1 MFSLYH
7 APDLETLGEL
17 ATRLLAQPLAD
28 PFAPAL
34 VVVPSQGMGRWLTL
48 ELARKQGIAMQ
59 LEIQLPAKFVW
70 DLSRTVLGSLPEQS
84 AFSPTTLTWRL
95 YGWLCEAANLELAPR
110 LAQYLAGGDERRR
123 LSLAAKIADVFDQY
137 LLYRD
142 DWLAAWERGE
152 TFDLG
157 PDEAWQALL
166 WRELT
171 KDGHPHRARL
181 LGDLLQRLY
190 SDEPLPGLPERLLV
204 FGISS
209 LPPHHLRVLDG
220 LARHIDVVVCAL
232 NPSREAWGEI
242 RDIRE
247 LARQLP
253 SSARLGSVASE
264 EQARQNP
271 ARERSVQAV
280 HEHPEAGFN
289 EASSSAV
296 VPQPSG
302 ADDWYLDVGHPLL
315 ASLGKQGRDFFDSL
329 FSLTASEGSQ
339 EFGLYSEDEDLRD
352 DSLLHA
358 LQNDILRLRTRQPE
372 ERILLA
378 EADRSLEV
386 HIAHSPLREVEILH
400 DQLLARF
407 AADPALTP
415 DQVVVLTPDI
425 ERYAPF
431 IEAVFAPREGSPRI
445 PYSLA
450 DRSLRAEMP
459 LIEAFLELLML
470 AQSRFTA
477 EEVLAWLEQPAI
489 ARRAGIESED
499 LPLLRDWLRDAG
511 VRWGRDGSQRARL
524 GLPDESAFTWRQ
536 GLDRL
541 LLGFAAPPQLA
552 GDQAPLL
559 GEHWPLDA
567 LEGARG
573 QLLGRLVEFVERL
586 GNLADQLARPRPLA
600 EWADDLQVLIDSLFD
615 EREAGDTLLLL
626 SQACAALREQ
636 AQAADLTRP
645 IDLELVHQQ
654 LSAALQQGGG
664 ASGFLTGAVTFCTM
678 VPMRSLPFRVVCL
691 LGLDD
696 GAFPRRTPPSG
707 FDLIGRH
714 PRRGDRA
721 RRLDDRY
728 LLLETL
734 LSARE
739 ALYLSYVGR
748 DPRDNA
754 VLPPSVLLS
763 EVLEAVDMT
772 ATLPPADPAS
782 GSADESAPKTV
793 SQKIVVAHPLQPF
806 SPRNFRDAP
815 CAGFSLPW
823 FRAAQRL
830 AEPPQTQPQP
840 FASLLAEPDEA
851 WLTVEPSQLLQCFRH
866 PARFLLEQ
874 RLGLRLADDQESLAS
889 DEPFDLEMPAWNGLR
904 RLSLQAVEHGW
915 SDDDERRMACAAGW
929 LPTGELGQAL
939 WGKLRGPVRA
949 FAPRLFELR
958 PDAVPEPLPVDITLA
973 GVRVHGWLDG
983 VTPAGLFGWK
993 LGKLGEWDLPPFWL
1007 RHLLLNL
1014 SATPGI
1020 ERNSLMLSP
1029 AGDWQLGPLANA
1041 AELLEPW
1048 LAAYRCAIRE
1058 PLPLLPRSSHAFAKG
1073 YRKPARGSEPIETAR
1088 KRAREAW
1095 VGAEF
1100 SPIAAESE
1108 DPWNALAFRDRDP
1121 LDERFET
1128 LAEQLIGPALDA
1140 LANGEEQSDDV

>member
-1 MFSLYH
+1 MLSLYH

-17 ATRLLAQPLAD
+17 ATTLLAKPLAD

-59 LEIQLPAKFVW
+59 LETQLPARFVW
-70 DLSRTVLGSLPEQS
+70 DLSRTVLGQLPEQS
-84 AFSPTTLTWRL
+84 AFAPQTLTWRL
-95 YGWLCEAANLELAPR
+95 YDWLCEPANLDLTPR
-110 LAQYLAGGDERRR
+110 LAQYLDGGDERRR
-123 LSLAAKIADVFDQY
+123 LSLSAKIADTFDQY

-152 TFDLG
+152 TLELG
-157 PDEAWQALL
+157 PDEGWQALL
-166 WRELT
+166 WHELT

-190 SDEPLPGLPERLLV
+190 RDEPLSGLPERLLV

-232 NPSREAWGEI
+232 NPSREAWGDI

-253 SSARLGSVASE
+253 NFGRLGSVASE
-264 EQARQNP
+264 EQARQSL

-280 HEHPEAGFN
+280 HEHPEPGFN

-296 VPQPSG
+296 APQPSG

-315 ASLGKQGRDFFDSL
+315 ASLGKQGRDFFDAL
-329 FSLTASEGSQ
+329 FSLDGQ
-339 EFGLYSEDEDLRD
+339 EFGLYSADEDLRD
-352 DSLLHA
+352 NSLLRA
-358 LQNDILRLRTRQPE
+358 LQNDILRLRTRHPD
-372 ERILLA
+372 ERLQLA
-378 EADRSLEV
+378 ADDRSLEM

-407 AADPALTP
+407 AADPSLSP

-431 IEAVFAPREGSPRI
+431 IEAVFAAREGVPRI

-450 DRSLRAEMP
+450 DRSLRAEVP

-470 AQSRFTA
+470 AQSRFAA
-477 EEVLAWLEQPAI
+477 EEILAWLEQPAI

-499 LPLLRDWLRDAG
+499 LPLLRDWLREAG
-511 VRWGRDGSQRARL
+511 VRWGRDGGQRARL
-524 GLPDESAFTWRQ
+524 GLPDEAAFTWRQ

-552 GDQAPLL
+552 GDRAPLL

-573 QLLGRLVEFVERL
+573 QLLGRLVAFVERL
-586 GNLADQLARPRPLA
+586 GQLADQLARPRPLA
-600 EWADDLQVLIDSLFD
+600 EWADDLQLLIDSLFD
-615 EREAGDTLLLL
+615 EREAGDTLLVL
-626 SQACAALREQ
+626 SQACTALREQ
-636 AQAADLTRP
+636 ALAAELTRP
-645 IDLELVHQQ
+645 IELELVHQQ
-654 LSAALQQGGG
+654 LSAVLQQGGG

-678 VPMRSLPFRVVCL
+678 VPMRSLPFRLVCL

-696 GAFPRRTPPSG
+696 GVFPRRTPPSG

-734 LSARE
+734 LSARD

-754 VLPPSVLLS
+754 QLPPSVLLS
-763 EVLEAVDMT
+763 EVLEAVDLT
-772 ATLPPADPAS
+772 AVLPDGGKAS
-782 GSADESAPKTV
+782 ERIS
-793 SQKIVVAHPLQPF
+793 IAHPLQPF
-806 SPRNFRDAP
+806 APGNFASG
-815 CAGFSLPW
+815 GFSGSW

-830 AEPPQTQPQP
+830 AEPPQLPPP
-840 FASLLAEPDEA
+840 FTSRLAEPDAA
-851 WLTVEPSQLLQCFRH
+851 WLTIEPSQLLQCFRH
-866 PARFLLEQ
+866 PSRFLLEQ
-874 RLGLRLADDQESLAS
+874 RLGLRLADSRETLAS
-889 DEPFDLEMPAWNGLR
+889 DEPFELEMPAWNGLR
-904 RLSLQAVEHGW
+904 RLSLQALEHGW
-915 SDDDERRMACAAGW
+915 SDAEERRMACAAGW
-929 LPTGELGQAL
+929 LPPGEVGQAL

-958 PDAVPEPLPVDITLA
+958 PSEVPEPLPVDITLA
-973 GVRVHGWLDG
+973 GVRIHGWLDG
-983 VTPAGLFGWK
+983 VTPGGLFGWK
-993 LGKLGEWDLPPFWL
+993 LGRLGEWDLAPFWL

-1029 AGDWQLGPLANA
+1029 TGDWQLGPLANA

-1048 LAAYRCAIRE
+1048 LLAYRDAICE

-1073 YRKPARGSEPIETAR
+1073 WRHPSRGSEPLDTAR

-1095 VGAEF
+1095 LGGEF
-1100 SPIAAESE
+1100 SPIAAECE
-1108 DPWNALAFRDRDP
+1108 DPWNALAFRDREP
-1121 LDERFET
+1121 LDERFEA
-1128 LAEQLIGPALDA
+1128 LAEQLIGPILDA
-1140 LANGEEQSDDV
+1140 LAADEEDDA

>member
-1 MFSLYH
+1 MLSLYH

-17 ATRLLAQPLAD
+17 ATTLLAQPLSD

-59 LEIQLPAKFVW
+59 LEMQLPARFVW
-70 DLSRTVLGSLPEQS
+70 DLSRAVLGSLPEQS
-84 AFSPTTLTWRL
+84 AFSPATLTWRV
-95 YGWLCEAANLELAPR
+95 YGWLCEPANLALTPR
-110 LAQYLAGGDERRR
+110 LAQYLDGGDERRR

-142 DWLAAWERGE
+142 DWLASWERGE
-152 TFDLG
+152 TQDLG

-181 LGDLLQRLY
+181 LDDLLQRLY
-190 SDEPLPGLPERLLV
+190 RDEPLPGLPERLLV

-220 LARHIDVVVCAL
+220 LARHIEVVICAL

-247 LARQLP
+247 LARQQP
-253 SSARLGSVASE
+253 AVESSG
-264 EQARQNP
+264 P
-271 ARERSVQAV
+271 
-280 HEHPEAGFN
+280 
-289 EASSSAV
+289 
-296 VPQPSG
+296 
-302 ADDWYLDVGHPLL
+302 DDWYLDVGHPLL

-329 FSLTASEGSQ
+329 FSLATSEGSQ
-339 EFGLYSEDEDLRD
+339 EIGLYSEDDDLRD

-358 LQNDILRLRTRQPE
+358 LQNDILRLRTRLPD
-372 ERILLA
+372 ERMTLT
-378 EADRSLEV
+378 EHDRSLEV

-407 AADPALTP
+407 AADPALSP

-450 DRSLRAEMP
+450 DRSLRAEVP

-470 AQSRFTA
+470 AQSRFAA
-477 EEVLAWLEQPAI
+477 EEILAWLEQPAI

-499 LPLLRDWLRDAG
+499 LPLLRDWLREAG
-511 VRWGRDGSQRARL
+511 VRWGRDSDQRARL
-524 GLPDESAFTWRQ
+524 GLPAESAFTWRQ

-552 GDQAPLL
+552 GDSAPLL

-586 GNLADQLARPRPLA
+586 GKLADQLARPRPLA
-600 EWADDLQVLIDSLFD
+600 EWADDLQLLLDTLFN

-626 SQACAALREQ
+626 SQACASLRDQ
-636 AQAADLTRP
+636 AQAADLERP
-645 IDLELVHQQ
+645 IELELVHQQ

-748 DPRDNA
+748 DPSDNA

-772 ATLPPADPAS
+772 AVLPPVADAS
-782 GSADESAPKTV
+782 ENAGKPAPKTA
-793 SQKIVVAHPLQPF
+793 SQKILIAHPLQPF
-806 SPRNFRDAP
+806 SPGNFAGVA
-815 CAGFSLPW
+815 CAGYSLPW

-830 AEPPQTQPQP
+830 AEPPQTSAQP

-851 WLTVEPSQLLQCFRH
+851 WLTIEPSQLLQCFRH

-874 RLGLRLADDQESLAS
+874 RLGLRLADAQESLAS

-904 RLSLQAVEHGW
+904 RLSLQAMEHGW
-915 SDDDERRMACAAGW
+915 SDADERRMACAAGW

-958 PDAVPEPLPVDITLA
+958 PDEIAEPLAVDITLA

-983 VTPAGLFGWK
+983 VTPGGLFGWK
-993 LGKLGEWDLPPFWL
+993 LGRLGEWDLPPFWL

-1014 SATPGI
+1014 AATPGI

-1041 AELLEPW
+1041 AQLLEPW

-1073 YRKPARGSEPIETAR
+1073 YRKPARGSEPLDCAR

-1095 VGAEF
+1095 LGGEF

-1140 LANGEEQSDDV
+1140 LAQDEEQDA

>member
-1 MFSLYH
+1 MLSLYH

-17 ATRLLAQPLAD
+17 ATTLLAQPLAD

-59 LEIQLPAKFVW
+59 LEIQLPARFVW

-84 AFSPTTLTWRL
+84 AFSPDTLTWRL
-95 YGWLCEAANLELAPR
+95 YGWLCEPSNLELAPR
-110 LAQYLAGGDERRR
+110 LAQYLDGGDERRR
-123 LSLAAKIADVFDQY
+123 LSLAAKIADTFDQY

-152 TFDLG
+152 ALDLG
-157 PDEAWQALL
+157 PDEPWQMLL
-166 WRELT
+166 WGELT

-190 SDEPLPGLPERLLV
+190 RDEPLSGLPERLLV

-220 LARHIDVVVCAL
+220 LARHVDVVVCAL

-247 LARQLP
+247 LARQ
-253 SSARLGSVASE
+253 SASVAT
-264 EQARQNP
+264 AN
-271 ARERSVQAV
+271 AA
-280 HEHPEAGFN
+280 PEA
-289 EASSSAV
+289 
-296 VPQPSG
+296 SG
-302 ADDWYLDVGHPLL
+302 PDEWYLDVGHPLL
-315 ASLGKQGRDFFDSL
+315 ASLGKQGRDFFDAL
-329 FSLTASEGSQ
+329 FGLGGQ
-339 EFGLYSEDEDLRD
+339 EIGLYSEDQDLRD

-358 LQNDILRLRTRQPE
+358 LQHDILRLRTRLPD
-372 ERILLA
+372 ERMALA
-378 EADRSLEV
+378 GDDRSLEV

-407 AADPALTP
+407 AADPALSP

-431 IEAVFAPREGSPRI
+431 IEAVFAVREGGPRI

-450 DRSLRAEMP
+450 DRSLRAEVP
-459 LIEAFLELLML
+459 LIEAFLQLLLL
-470 AQSRFTA
+470 AQSRFAA

-489 ARRAGIESED
+489 ARRAGIEAED

-511 VRWGRDGSQRARL
+511 VRWGRDGTQRAAL

-552 GDQAPLL
+552 GAAAPLL

-567 LEGARG
+567 LEGARA
-573 QLLGRLVEFVERL
+573 QLLGRLVAFVEQL
-586 GNLADQLARPRPLA
+586 GSLADQLARPRPLTQ
-600 EWADDLQVLIDSLFD
+600 WADDLQGLIDSLFD

-626 SQACAALREQ
+626 SQACASLREQ
-636 AQAADLTRP
+636 AQAADLARP
-645 IDLELVHQQ
+645 IELELVHQQ
-654 LSAALQQGGG
+654 LSASLQQGGG

-678 VPMRSLPFRVVCL
+678 VPMRSLPFRLVCL

-696 GAFPRRTPPSG
+696 GAFPRRNPPAG
-707 FDLIGRH
+707 FDLIARH

-754 VLPPSVLLS
+754 ELPPSVLLS
-763 EVLEAVDMT
+763 EVLEAVDLT
-772 ATLPPADPAS
+772 AVPSTEGGKAS
-782 GSADESAPKTV
+782 
-793 SQKIVVAHPLQPF
+793 QRIVVAHPLQPF
-806 SPRNFRDAP
+806 AAGNFAGPP
-815 CAGFSLPW
+815 CAGFSAPW
-823 FRAAQRL
+823 FRAARRL
-830 AEPPQTQPQP
+830 AAAPEQAPAP

-851 WLTVEPSQLLQCFRH
+851 WLTLEPSQLLQCFRH
-866 PARFLLEQ
+866 PPRFLLEQ
-874 RLGLRLADDQESLAS
+874 RLGLRLAEAEQALAS
-889 DEPFDLEMPAWNGLR
+889 DEPFELEMPAWNGLR
-904 RLSLQAVEHGW
+904 RLSLQALEHGW
-915 SDDDERRMACAAGW
+915 SDEDERRMACAAGW
-929 LPTGELGQAL
+929 LPPGELGQAL

-958 PDAVPEPLPVDITLA
+958 PEAVPEPLPIDISLA
-973 GVRVHGWLDG
+973 GVRIHGWLDG
-983 VTPAGLFGWK
+983 VTPSGLFGWK
-993 LGKLGEWDLPPFWL
+993 LGRLGEWDLAPFWL

-1014 SATPGI
+1014 SATAGI

-1041 AELLEPW
+1041 AQLLEPW
-1048 LAAYRCAIRE
+1048 LAAYRSAIRE
-1058 PLPLLPRSSHAFAKG
+1058 PLPLLPRSSHAFARG
-1073 YRKPARGSEPIETAR
+1073 YRNPSRGSEPLASAR

-1095 VGAEF
+1095 LGAEF
-1100 SPIAAESE
+1100 SPIAAECK

-1121 LDERFET
+1121 LDERFEA

-1140 LANGEEQSDDV
+1140 LAPDEEQDA

>member
-1 MFSLYH
+1 MLSLYH

-17 ATRLLAQPLAD
+17 ATRLLAQPLSD

-59 LEIQLPAKFVW
+59 LEMQLPAKFVW

-95 YGWLCEAANLELAPR
+95 YGWLCEPANLELAPR
-110 LAQYLAGGDERRR
+110 LAQYLDGGDERRR

-152 TFDLG
+152 TLDLG

-190 SDEPLPGLPERLLV
+190 SDEPLPNLPERLLV

-253 SSARLGSVASE
+253 SSGRLGSVASE

-280 HEHPEAGFN
+280 HEHPELGFN

-296 VPQPSG
+296 APQPSG

-339 EFGLYSEDEDLRD
+339 EFGLYSEDEDLHD

-372 ERILLA
+372 ERITLA
-378 EADRSLEV
+378 EDDRSLEV

-407 AADPALTP
+407 AGNPSLSP

-450 DRSLRAEMP
+450 DRSLRAEVP

-470 AQSRFTA
+470 AQSRFAA
-477 EEVLAWLEQPAI
+477 EEILAWLEQPAI

-499 LPLLRDWLRDAG
+499 LPLLRDWLREAG
-511 VRWGRDGSQRARL
+511 VRWGRDGSQRVRL

-552 GDQAPLL
+552 GYNAPLL

-573 QLLGRLVEFVERL
+573 QLLGRLVDFVERL
-586 GNLADQLARPRPLA
+586 GSLADQLARPRPLA
-600 EWADDLQVLIDSLFD
+600 EWADDLQVLIDTLFD

-626 SQACAALREQ
+626 SQACAALRDQ

-645 IDLELVHQQ
+645 IELELVHQQ

-734 LSARE
+734 LSARQ

-772 ATLPPADPAS
+772 AICREPAS
-782 GSADESAPKTV
+782 TNASQPKAPKA
-793 SQKIVVAHPLQPF
+793 SEKILIAHPLQPF
-806 SPRNFRDAP
+806 SPRNFGEAP
-815 CAGFSLPW
+815 CAGYSLPW

-830 AEPPQTQPQP
+830 AEPPQAQAQP

-851 WLTVEPSQLLQCFRH
+851 WLTIEPLQLLQCFRH

-874 RLGLRLADDQESLAS
+874 RLGLRLAYDQESLAS

-904 RLSLQAVEHGW
+904 RLSLQAMEQGW
-915 SDDDERRMACAAGW
+915 SDEDERRMACAAGW

-949 FAPRLFELR
+949 FAPRLFERR
-958 PDAVPEPLPVDITLA
+958 PDAVPEPLPVDVTLA

-1020 ERNSLMLSP
+1020 ERHSLMLSP
-1029 AGDWQLGPLANA
+1029 AGDWQLAPLTNA

-1048 LAAYRCAIRE
+1048 LVAYRSAIRE
-1058 PLPLLPRSSHAFAKG
+1058 PLPLLPRSSQAFARG
-1073 YRKPARGSEPIETAR
+1073 YRKPSRGSEPLDCAR

-1095 VGAEF
+1095 LGAEF
-1100 SPIAAESE
+1100 SPIAAETE
-1108 DPWNALAFRDRDP
+1108 DPWNRLAFRDRDP

-1128 LAEQLIGPALDA
+1128 LAEQLIGPGLDA
-1140 LANGEEQSDDV
+1140 LADGEEQSDDV

>member
-1 MFSLYH
+1 MLSLYH

-17 ATRLLAQPLAD
+17 ATTLLAQPLAD

-59 LEIQLPAKFVW
+59 LEIQLPARFVW
-70 DLSRTVLGSLPEQS
+70 DLSRAVLGSLPEQS
-84 AFSPTTLTWRL
+84 AFAPATLTWRL
-95 YGWLCEAANLELAPR
+95 YGWLCEPANLALAPR
-110 LAQYLAGGDERRR
+110 LAQYLGGGDERRR
-123 LSLAAKIADVFDQY
+123 LSLAAKIADTFDQY

-152 TFDLG
+152 TLDLG
-157 PDEAWQALL
+157 PDESWQALL
-166 WRELT
+166 WGELT

-181 LGDLLQRLY
+181 LDDLLQRLY
-190 SDEPLPGLPERLLV
+190 RDEALGGLPERLLV

-247 LARQLP
+247 LAKQPP
-253 SSARLGSVASE
+253 SAGRLGSA
-264 EQARQNP
+264 A
-271 ARERSVQAV
+271 A
-280 HEHPEAGFN
+280 
-289 EASSSAV
+289 
-296 VPQPSG
+296 PQPSG
-302 ADDWYLDVGHPLL
+302 VDDWYLDVGHPLL
-315 ASLGKQGRDFFDSL
+315 ASLGKQGRDFFDAL
-329 FSLTASEGSQ
+329 FSLDGQ
-339 EFGLYSEDEDLRD
+339 EIGLYSEDDDLRD

-358 LQNDILRLRTRQPE
+358 LQHDILRLRTRLPD
-372 ERILLA
+372 ERMTLA
-378 EADRSLEV
+378 DDDRSLEV

-407 AADPALTP
+407 AADPALSP

-431 IEAVFAPREGSPRI
+431 IEAVFAVREGVPRV

-450 DRSLRAEMP
+450 DRSLRAEVP
-459 LIEAFLELLML
+459 LIEAFLQLLL
-470 AQSRFTA
+470 ISQSRFAA
-477 EEVLAWLEQPAI
+477 EEILAWLEQPAI

-499 LPLLRDWLRDAG
+499 LPLLRDWLREAG
-511 VRWGRDGSQRARL
+511 VRWGRDGRQRAAL
-524 GLPDESAFTWRQ
+524 GLPDEAAFTWRQ

-552 GDQAPLL
+552 GDAAPLL

-586 GNLADQLARPRPLA
+586 GQLADQLARPRPLA
-600 EWADDLQVLIDSLFD
+600 QWADDLQLLIDSLFD

-636 AQAADLTRP
+636 ARAADLERP
-645 IDLELVHQQ
+645 IEVELLHQQ

-678 VPMRSLPFRVVCL
+678 VPMRSLPFRLVCL

-696 GAFPRRTPPSG
+696 GAFPRRNPPAG
-707 FDLIGRH
+707 FDLIARH

-763 EVLEAVDMT
+763 EVLEAVDLT
-772 ATLPPADPAS
+772 ATPLTDGRKAS
-782 GSADESAPKTV
+782 
-793 SQKIVVAHPLQPF
+793 QRIVVAHPLQPF
-806 SPRNFRDAP
+806 APGNFAGVPRV
-815 CAGFSLPW
+815 GFSAPW

-830 AEPPQTQPQP
+830 AAPPEQAPQP

-866 PARFLLEQ
+866 PPRFLLEQ
-874 RLGLRLADDQESLAS
+874 RLGLRLADAQEALAS
-889 DEPFDLEMPAWNGLR
+889 DEPFELEMPAWNGLR
-904 RLSLQAVEHGW
+904 RLSLQALEHGW
-915 SDDDERRMACAAGW
+915 SDEDERRMACAAGW
-929 LPTGELGQAL
+929 LPPGELGQAL

-958 PDAVPEPLPVDITLA
+958 PAAVPEPLPIDITLA

-983 VTPAGLFGWK
+983 VTPSGLFGWK
-993 LGKLGEWDLPPFWL
+993 LGRLGEWDLAPFWL

-1014 SATPGI
+1014 SAPPGI
-1020 ERNSLMLSP
+1020 ERNSLLLSP
-1029 AGDWQLGPLANA
+1029 AGDWQLGALGNA

-1048 LAAYRCAIRE
+1048 LAAYRSAIRE
-1058 PLPLLPRSSHAFAKG
+1058 PLPLLPRSSHAFARG
-1073 YRKPARGSEPIETAR
+1073 YRNPARGEPIETAR

-1095 VGAEF
+1095 LGAEF
-1100 SPIAAESE
+1100 SPIAGECE

-1121 LDERFET
+1121 LDERFEA
-1128 LAEQLIGPALDA
+1128 LAERLIGPALDA
-1140 LANGEEQSDDV
+1140 LAPDEEQDA

>member
-1 MFSLYH
+1 MLSLYH

-17 ATRLLAQPLAD
+17 ATRLLAQPLSD

-59 LEIQLPAKFVW
+59 LEMQLPAKFVW

-95 YGWLCEAANLELAPR
+95 YGWLCEPANLELAPR
-110 LAQYLAGGDERRR
+110 LAQYLDGGDERRR

-152 TFDLG
+152 TLDLG

-190 SDEPLPGLPERLLV
+190 SDEPLPNLPERLLV

-253 SSARLGSVASE
+253 SSGRLGSVASE

-280 HEHPEAGFN
+280 HEHPELGFN

-296 VPQPSG
+296 APQPSG

-339 EFGLYSEDEDLRD
+339 EFGLYSEDEDLHD

-372 ERILLA
+372 ERITLA
-378 EADRSLEV
+378 EDDRSLEV

-407 AADPALTP
+407 AANPSLSP

-450 DRSLRAEMP
+450 DRSLRAEVP

-470 AQSRFTA
+470 AQSRFAA
-477 EEVLAWLEQPAI
+477 EEILAWLEQPAI

-499 LPLLRDWLRDAG
+499 LPLLRDWLREAG
-511 VRWGRDGSQRARL
+511 VRWGRDGSQRVRL

-552 GDQAPLL
+552 GYNAPLL

-573 QLLGRLVEFVERL
+573 QLLGRLVDFVERL
-586 GNLADQLARPRPLA
+586 GSLADQLARPRPLA
-600 EWADDLQVLIDSLFD
+600 EWADDLQVLIDTLFD

-626 SQACAALREQ
+626 SQACAALRDQ

-645 IDLELVHQQ
+645 IELELVHQQ

-707 FDLIGRH
+707 FDLIGRY

-772 ATLPPADPAS
+772 AICREPAS
-782 GSADESAPKTV
+782 TNASQPKEPKA
-793 SQKIVVAHPLQPF
+793 SEKILIAHPLQPF
-806 SPRNFRDAP
+806 SPRNFGEAP
-815 CAGFSLPW
+815 CAGYSLPW

-851 WLTVEPSQLLQCFRH
+851 WLTIEPSQLLQCFRH

-874 RLGLRLADDQESLAS
+874 RLGLRLADDQESLAG

-904 RLSLQAVEHGW
+904 RLSLQAMEQGW
-915 SDDDERRMACAAGW
+915 SDEDERRMACAAGW

-973 GVRVHGWLDG
+973 GVRIHGWLDG
-983 VTPAGLFGWK
+983 VTPGGLFGWK
-993 LGKLGEWDLPPFWL
+993 LGRLGEWDLPPFWL

-1048 LAAYRCAIRE
+1048 LEAYRCAIRE
-1058 PLPLLPRSSHAFAKG
+1058 PLPLLPRSSQAFARG
-1073 YRKPARGSEPIETAR
+1073 YRKPSRGSEPLDCAR

-1095 VGAEF
+1095 LGAEF
-1100 SPIAAESE
+1100 SPIAGEAE
-1108 DPWNALAFRDRDP
+1108 DPWNRLAFRDRDP
-1121 LDERFET
+1121 LDQRFET
-1128 LAEQLIGPALDA
+1128 LAQELIGPALDA
-1140 LANGEEQSDDV
+1140 LAQDEEEA